1 MICERIQIMTKQDCY
16 EGIEHVVHISTNI
29 GSCCEHCSERVGA
42 DRFAESVN
50 HYIEKHGYRLLHM
63 GSECDTASNGKP
75 CHHTVAVL
83 GK

>member
-1 MICERIQIMTKQDCY
+1 MTTQNIY
-16 EGIEHVVHISTNI
+16 EGVGHVVHISTNI
-29 GSCCEHCSERVGA
+29 GTSCEHCSERVGS

-50 HYIEKHGYRLLHM
+50 HYLEKHGYKLFHI
-63 GSECDTASNGKP
+63 GSECDLDAEGKP